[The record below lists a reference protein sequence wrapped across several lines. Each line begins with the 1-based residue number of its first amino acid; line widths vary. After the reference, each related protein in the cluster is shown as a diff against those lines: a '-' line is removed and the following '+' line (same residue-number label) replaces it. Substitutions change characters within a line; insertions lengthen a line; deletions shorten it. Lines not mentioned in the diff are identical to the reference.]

1 MKILVATDI
10 HISVCGDRY
19 FVPNQLSSIF
29 ERYYTNFGELSVCS
43 RIRKIEEV
51 SPCLIDIT
59 DIIGNLIVLP
69 SLGKAMLGLYD
80 KTITRAVMESDL
92 VVFRCHGIISH
103 RVADFARK
111 YKKRYFA
118 EVIGCGWD
126 AFWNHGIA
134 GKILAPYVFFK
145 MKQTVYNADYA
156 VYVTKEFLQKRYP
169 CKNESIGVSDVL
181 IEDSGEDVLQK
192 RLEKINNSDY
202 KKLTLMTTAAVDVRY
217 KGQEYVIRAIPAL
230 NKAGIRVRYLL
241 VGGGEQT
248 HLKGIAK
255 KYGVEDQVEFFGRLT
270 LTEVFEL
277 LDDVDIY
284 IQPSLQEGLPRSV
297 VEAMSRGCPVIGAR
311 TAGIPEL
318 ISQDCI
324 VKRKSVKDITD
335 TIVKLADS
343 EKLTVIANRNFRKS
357 KDFLDDVLSE
367 QRNMYY
373 ERILREC
380 AENEQR

>member
-1 MKILVATDI
+1 MRTLMATDI
-10 HISVCGDRY
+10 HIIIYDGKY
-19 FVPNQLSSIF
+19 FVPTQVSSILK
-29 ERYYTNFGELSVCS
+29 RYYDCFGKFFVCA
-43 RIRKIEEV
+43 RITYMNEIPSGFV
-51 SPCLIDIT
+51 DIT
-59 DIIGNLIVLP
+59 DITDGLIVVP
-69 SLGKAMLGLYD
+69 SLVKTILGLYN
-80 KTITRAVMESDL
+80 KKIEQAVINSDF
-92 VVFRCHGIISH
+92 VICRCHGIIPH
-103 RVADFARK
+103 RVADCARK
-111 YKKRYFA
+111 HKKRYFA

-169 CKNESIGVSDVL
+169 CKNKSIGVSDVL

-248 HLKGIAK
+248 HLKGVAK

-270 LTEVFEL
+270 LTEVFDL

-343 EKLTVIANRNFRKS
+343 EKLTVIANRNFSKS
-357 KDFLDDVLSE
+357 KEFLDDVLSE

-380 AENEQR
+380 ASNEQ